1 MQIILLETL
10 NKLGNAGDTVSVK
23 DGYARNYL
31 IPNKKAI
38 VANKKNK
45 DDLASKMKQISENHQ
60 RKIDEANLIK
70 SKLDGKKVTLQME
83 ANEDGNLYG
92 NISHKVILK
101 EIKDS
106 FSIDL
111 IPDNL
116 IFGPIKN
123 IGAHEITIRL
133 YDNINS
139 KIEINLE
146 NKI

>member
-60 RKIDEANLIK
+60 EKLMKLI
-70 SKLDGKKVTLQME
+70 
-83 ANEDGNLYG
+83 
-92 NISHKVILK
+92 
-101 EIKDS
+101 
-106 FSIDL
+106 
-111 IPDNL
+111 
-116 IFGPIKN
+116 
-123 IGAHEITIRL
+123 
-133 YDNINS
+133 
-139 KIEINLE
+139 
-146 NKI
+146 